1 VIKDT
6 LLRYR
11 IERGQKQN
19 RFLHKAYDYKKLKKV
34 GIIFSIQDLKK
45 HEAVKRFIKTL
56 EADGIEVKIL
66 AYKPKDTQNFEFYF
80 DFFEDKDFSMF
91 GEAKSHHVLTFLE
104 QKLEY
109 LFCLDEDVSLYMQYL
124 LVKAKSTTRIGVYQP
139 DPQTA
144 RYFELMVKP
153 RINGDTKL
161 LTEEIIYYVRK
172 ISGNE

>member
-1 VIKDT
+1 MIKDK

-19 RFLHKAYDYKKLKKV
+19 RFLHKAYEYKSLKKV
-34 GIIFSIQDLKK
+34 GIIFSILDLKK
-45 HEAVKRFIKTL
+45 HEAVKRFIKTM
-56 EADGIEVKIL
+56 EADGIEVKTL

-80 DFFEDKDFSMF
+80 DFFEDKDFNIL
-91 GEAKSHHVLTFLE
+91 GEVKSHHVLTFLE

-109 LFCLDEDVSLYMQYL
+109 LFCLDEDLNLYMQYL
-124 LVKAKSTTRIGVYQP
+124 LVKAKSTTRIGAYQAKS
-139 DPQTA
+139 QNA

-153 RINGDTKL
+153 KIEGDTKL
-161 LTEEIIYYVRK
+161 LTEEIIHYVRK